1 MYKFYFKKTTLLIT
15 LKDEKELTKRLIK
28 YLNNQSLKINILIAD
43 GSINKQQKLFYSLKH
58 KYKYFY
64 FGEDKNHSKYFLK
77 IYLALKK
84 IKTDYVLFC
93 DQDDFINFECL
104 KKKENFLVQNSIFS
118 AAKGMIYNFQSS
130 KKKNLL
136 MERSYTPEII
146 NNKSTF
152 KRLKNNFHFRSYY
165 CLHRTKNLEKFYNL
179 VIKHKLNDA
188 RSAEFIVDIGTLLVG
203 QVHLD
208 NECSLLRCSDNKYI
222 VHPISLETRFEWFF
236 KRMFTNNKILKDILN
251 INKTIGLSLFSFKIM
266 ILVRDIFP
274 ALFNKKITRS
284 KYLFSR
290 ILFKCGIITNNN
302 VKKKYFRFYETKKIF
317 NLLNDRTDIK

>member
-43 GSINKQQKLFYSLKH
+43 GSINKQQKLCYSLKH

-84 IKTDYVLFC
+84 IKTDFVLFC
-93 DQDDFINFECL
+93 DQDDFVNFECL
-104 KKKENFLVQNSIFS
+104 KKKENFLIQNSIFS
-118 AAKGMIYNFQSS
+118 AAKGIIYNFKSN

-136 MERSYTPEII
+136 MERSYNKEII

-188 RSAEFIVDIGTLLVG
+188 RSAEFIVDVGTLLVG

-222 VHPISLETRFEWFF
+222 VHPISLETRLEWFF

-251 INKTIGLSLFSFKIM
+251 INKTIRLSLFSFKIM
-266 ILVRDIFP
+266 ILVLDIIP
-274 ALFNKKITRS
+274 NLYRQKAYRFN
-284 KYLFSR
+284 YLISR
-290 ILFKCGIITNNN
+290 ILFKSGIRINNN
-302 VKKKYFRFYETKKIF
+302 GKKKYFRFYETKKIF
-317 NLLNDRTDIK
+317 NLLNDHTDIK